1 MLKIDCE
8 GCEWHDLAPWLDNVL
23 TTRISITFEHDSPL
37 SRASLACFHQVCTGQ
52 LLIEMHITPKT
63 IGSGEMV
70 RLLRRLAH
78 EFTLFHGEPNLRC
91 GWRSS
96 TTRACVELSWIRR
109 EPCGAEVI
117 PASAIA

>member
-8 GCEWHDLAPWLDNVL
+8 GCEWHDLAPWLDN
-23 TTRISITFEHDSPL
+23 
-37 SRASLACFHQVCTGQ
+37 VCTGQ

-78 EFTLFHGEPNLRC
+78 EFTLFHGEPNLHC

-117 PASAIA
+117 PVSTIS